1 MPHKYA
7 AQSGFASGRGFPFYD
22 RQDRSLVEM
31 VNSVVNLPASDTSL
45 TLLSNL
51 FDPVLHPNGI
61 KRLAVSREE
70 RITYAVVNLLESLEE
85 GSREKRLE
93 ALGTL
98 YDEVL
103 YSAGTEF
110 RINTGRLLIQI
121 MKELVRAR
129 GNFLLQ

>member
-1 MPHKYA
+1 MPQKSA
-7 AQSGFASGRGFPFYD
+7 VQNSFLAGRGFLFYD
-22 RQDRSLVEM
+22 RQDRLLVEM

-51 FDPVLHPNGI
+51 FDSALHPNGI

-70 RITYAVVNLLESLEE
+70 RIAYAVVNLLESLEE

-98 YDEVL
+98 MTKCFT
-103 YSAGTEF
+103 A
-110 RINTGRLLIQI
+110 
-121 MKELVRAR
+121 RAR
-129 GNFLLQ
+129 SSGSTRAGF